1 MRRRGFTLL
10 EMMVATLIMGIA
22 VVGLL
27 SGISASTRNAARVGD
42 ADRAVLLA
50 RAKMDELLLDSTLPR
65 GGVVQ
70 GAIDGA
76 LLGGRSGGW
85 MARVTPFENPP
96 FLVPGIQA
104 IDRIELQV
112 WWMAGEDR
120 RTFNIDGYR
129 SYTLQPRDVGQ

>member
-1 MRRRGFTLL
+1 MTRRGFTLL

-27 SGISASTRNAARVGD
+27 SGISAATRNAARVGD

-50 RAKMDELLLDSTLPR
+50 RAKMDELLLDRTLPR

-70 GAIDGA
+70 GPIDQA

-85 MARVTPFENPP
+85 IARVSPFENPP
-96 FLVPGIQA
+96 FLVPGAPA
-104 IDRIELQV
+104 IDRIELQI

-120 RTFNIDGYR
+120 RTFNLDGYR
-129 SYTLQPRDVGQ
+129 THTLEPRDVGQ

>member
-1 MRRRGFTLL
+1 MSRRGFTLL

-50 RAKMDELLLDSTLPR
+50 RAKMDELLLDRNLRR
-65 GGVVQ
+65 GQVVQ
-70 GAIDGA
+70 GSIDQA

-85 MARVTPFENPP
+85 IARVTPFENPP
-96 FLVPGIQA
+96 FLFPGVQA
-104 IDRIELQV
+104 IDRIELQI

-120 RTFNIDGYR
+120 RTFNLDGYR
-129 SYTLQPRDVGQ
+129 SYTLQAVDVGQ